1 MLVLYFV
8 TAGIFFRDDRSKH
21 AMGQQ
26 VLEIFGWA
34 RRRKLLASAFLVLTL
49 VIGILI
55 GSIVSGRTSAMR
67 AMSAFAGT
75 NATPLK
81 VPDPVPA
88 SASFSGIVT
97 RVEPAVVNIATTQ
110 VLEKKP
116 TVHKRRTPQGGGNGQ
131 GYGNDQDDPMQ
142 DFFDRFF
149 DGRQDAPPQAE
160 RSLGSGVIVDKRGY
174 VLTNN
179 HVVEQAT
186 KIQVSLD
193 GDPNKYTAKVIGVD
207 EDTDLAVIKIEAGK
221 ELPTAKLGN
230 SDGVNVGDWV
240 LAIGSPFGLNAT
252 VTAGIISAK
261 DRGGIGGSNHQ
272 FQRFLQTDAA
282 INPGN
287 SGGPLVDL
295 AGEVIGINTAI
306 ITGSRGYEGV
316 GFALPSTAAIN
327 VYNQII
333 AQGRVTRGS
342 IGVSF
347 QEELGTNAITL
358 KELGAANGVVIMGV
372 EAGSPAEK
380 AGLKGGDVITA
391 VNGKPVK
398 TGNDLVNPIAQ
409 APIGS
414 KVKIDY
420 VRDRTA
426 KEATAVVEDRTR
438 VFPTQAGRVGDQQG
452 DEAAPAEFGLRVE
465 ALTPDRAS
473 RVGMDGQRGVLVV
486 DVDPASFADDL
497 GFGRGDVIVEIN
509 RVPVASMEDY
519 KSAVGKLKPGENV
532 VFKVLRRADN
542 DHTLTV
548 FLPGVVPAD
557 SK

>member
-1 MLVLYFV
+1 
-8 TAGIFFRDDRSKH
+8 
-21 AMGQQ
+21 MGQQ
-26 VLEIFGWA
+26 VKELFGWA
-34 RRRKLLASAFLVLTL
+34 RRRKFLATLFVGVTL
-49 VIGILI
+49 VVGILI
-55 GSIVSGRTSAMR
+55 GSVVSGRVSAMK
-67 AMSAFAGT
+67 ALSFAGT
-75 NATPLK
+75 NATPLT
-81 VPDPVPA
+81 VPDPIPSA
-88 SASFSGIVT
+88 SSFSGIVN

-110 VLEKKP
+110 VLERKAQTRKP
-116 TVHKRRTPQGGGNGQ
+116 RRPQQPGQ
-131 GYGNDQDDPMQ
+131 GQGDGDDPMQ

-186 KIQVSLD
+186 KIQVQLD
-193 GDPNKYTAKVIGVD
+193 GDPAKYTAKVIGVD

-221 ELPTAKLGN
+221 DLPTAKLGN
-230 SDGVNVGDWV
+230 SDGIQVGDWV
-240 LAIGSPFGLNAT
+240 LAIGSPFGLQAT

-261 DRGGIGGSNHQ
+261 DRSGIGGAGHQ
-272 FQRFLQTDAA
+272 FQRFVQTDAA

-295 AGEVIGINTAI
+295 SGQVIGINTAI

-316 GFALPSTAAIN
+316 GFALPSSTAIS

-358 KELGAANGVVIMGV
+358 KELGAPHGVVIMGV
-372 EAGSPAEK
+372 EPGSPAEK

-391 VNGKPVK
+391 VNSKPVK

-409 APIGS
+409 AAIGS

-420 VRDRTA
+420 VRDRSA
-426 KEATAVVEDRTR
+426 KETTAVVEDRTR
-438 VFPTQAGRVGDQQG
+438 VFPTQAGRVGDQPG
-452 DEAAPAEFGLRVE
+452 EGAPAEFGLRVE
-465 ALTPDRAS
+465 SLTPDRAS
-473 RVGMDGQRGVLVV
+473 RVGMEGQRGVLVT

-497 GFGRGDVIVEIN
+497 GFGRGDVITEIN
-509 RVPVASMEDY
+509 HETVSSVEDY
-519 KSAVGKLKPGENV
+519 KKAVAKLKPGQNV
-532 VFKVLRRADN
+532 VFKILRRGDN
-542 DHTLTV
+542 EHTLTV